1 MISWILKS
9 KENLL
14 QINQELNNKIKIAKN
29 IIMKM
34 GNILIKTVKIVLN
47 FYRTKIIKI
56 IKTITRQKIKWFHNQ
71 ILILYEKIIKF
82 LLNFH
87 QNKKIKKMFKESS
100 NKPKIW

>member
-56 IKTITRQKIKWFHNQ
+56 IKTITR
-71 ILILYEKIIKF
+71 
-82 LLNFH
+82 
-87 QNKKIKKMFKESS
+87 
-100 NKPKIW
+100 